1 VKLDESV
8 HVPALIERVR
18 PHVDDLALYN
28 AWMPLVHSVE
38 PVDATT
44 WNVELRA
51 KVGPFA
57 RSKRLR
63 MTRTVNEPL
72 HIVFE
77 RHEVDGKS
85 HAPWLLS
92 VTLQSRD
99 TETVVSVH
107 LEYQGTLWTGGLLD
121 KVLRDHIAV
130 AKELLPR
137 VCVR

>member
-1 VKLDESV
+1 
-8 HVPALIERVR
+8 VR
-18 PHVDDLALYN
+18 PHVEDLALYN
-28 AWMPLVHSVE
+28 AWMPLVHGVE
-38 PVDATT
+38 RVDSTT

-63 MTRTVNEPL
+63 MTKTVDEPSR
-72 HIVFE
+72 IVFE
-77 RHEVDGKS
+77 RREVDGKS

-92 VTLQSRD
+92 VTLQPRGN
-99 TETVVSVH
+99 ETLVSVQ

-137 VCVR
+137 VCLQ

>member
-1 VKLDESV
+1 M
-8 HVPALIERVR
+8 PAPSGRVR
-18 PHVDDLALYN
+18 PHVEDLSLYN
-28 AWMPLVHSVE
+28 AWMPLVHAVDR
-38 PVDATT
+38 VDATT

-63 MTRTVNEPL
+63 MIRTVDEPL

-92 VTLQSRD
+92 VMLQPRES
-99 TETVVSVH
+99 ETVVSVQ
-107 LEYQGTLWTGGLLD
+107 LDYQGALWTGGLLD

-130 AKELLPR
+130 AKERLPL
-137 VCVR
+137 VCVS

>member
-1 VKLDESV
+1 M
-8 HVPALIERVR
+8 HVPAPPERVR
-18 PHVDDLALYN
+18 PHVEDLERYN

-38 PVDATT
+38 QEDSNT

-63 MTRTVNEPL
+63 MTKTVDEPTR
-72 HIVFE
+72 IVFQ
-77 RHEVDGKS
+77 RNEVDGKS

-92 VTLQSRD
+92 VTLQSHGA
-99 TETVVSVH
+99 ETLVVVQ
-107 LEYQGTLWTGGLLD
+107 LEYQGTLWAGGLLD

-137 VCVR
+137 VCSQ

>member
-1 VKLDESV
+1 MRLDESV
-8 HVPALIERVR
+8 HVPAALELVR
-18 PHVDDLALYN
+18 PHVEDLARYN

-38 PVDATT
+38 QVDATT

-63 MTRTVNEPL
+63 MTKTVDEPTR
-72 HIVFE
+72 IVFQ
-77 RHEVDGKS
+77 RNEVDGKS
-85 HAPWLLS
+85 HAPWLLF
-92 VTLQSRD
+92 VTLRVHQA
-99 TETVVSVH
+99 ETLVSVEI
-107 LEYQGTLWTGGLLD
+107 EYHGTLWTGGLLD

-137 VCVR
+137 VCSQ

>member
-8 HVPALIERVR
+8 LVPALTEQVR
-18 PHVDDLALYN
+18 PHVEDLALYN
-28 AWMPLVHSVE
+28 AWMPLVHGVE
-38 PVDATT
+38 RVDSTT

-63 MTRTVNEPL
+63 MTKTVDEPSR
-72 HIVFE
+72 IVFE
-77 RHEVDGKS
+77 RREVDGKS

-92 VTLQSRD
+92 VTLQPRGN
-99 TETVVSVH
+99 ETLVSVQ

-137 VCVR
+137 VCLQ

>member
-1 VKLDESV
+1 MKLDESV
-8 HVPALIERVR
+8 LVPALTEQVR
-18 PHVDDLALYN
+18 PHVEDLALYN
-28 AWMPLVHSVE
+28 AWMPLVHGVAR
-38 PVDATT
+38 VDSTT

-63 MTRTVNEPL
+63 MTKIVDEPSR
-72 HIVFE
+72 IVFE
-77 RHEVDGKS
+77 RREVDGKS

-92 VTLQSRD
+92 VTLQPRGN
-99 TETVVSVH
+99 ETLVSVQ
-107 LEYQGTLWTGGLLD
+107 LEYKGTLWTGGLLD

-137 VCVR
+137 VCSQ

>member
-1 VKLDESV
+1 MKLDESV
-8 HVPALIERVR
+8 LVPALTEQVR
-18 PHVDDLALYN
+18 PHVEDLALYN
-28 AWMPLVHSVE
+28 AWMPLVHGVE
-38 PVDATT
+38 RVDSTT

-63 MTRTVNEPL
+63 MTKTVDEPSR
-72 HIVFE
+72 IVFE
-77 RHEVDGKS
+77 RREVDGKS

-92 VTLQSRD
+92 VTLQPRGN
-99 TETVVSVH
+99 ETLVSVQ

-137 VCVR
+137 VCLQ

>member
-1 VKLDESV
+1 MN
-8 HVPALIERVR
+8 VPAPPERVR
-18 PHVDDLALYN
+18 PHVEDLARYN

-38 PVDATT
+38 QVDATT

-57 RSKRLR
+57 RSKKLR
-63 MTRTVNEPL
+63 MIKTVNEESRV
-72 HIVFE
+72 VFE
-77 RHEVDGKS
+77 RREVDGKS

-92 VTLQSRD
+92 VTLQPRGA
-99 TETVVSVH
+99 ETLVSVQ

-121 KVLRDHIAV
+121 KVLRDHIGV

-137 VCVR
+137 VCSQ